1 METFRFLN
9 FKVYQDAKLFNREIF
24 LLTKKWRRL
33 EVDLVNQLLRAS
45 LSICLNIAEGS
56 AKGSDKD
63 FRRYIQN
70 SLGSVNEVVA
80 CLDIAC
86 SMGLITLNEYEELV
100 SKANNISKQLG
111 GFSRK
116 LLNR

>member
-1 METFRFLN
+1 METFRFRN
-9 FKVYQDAKLFNREIF
+9 FKVYQDAKLLNRELFI
-24 LLTKKWRRL
+24 LTKGWGRL
-33 EVDLVNQLLRAS
+33 EVDLVSQLLRAS

-56 AKGSDKD
+56 AKGTDKD
-63 FRRYIQN
+63 FRRFIQT

-80 CLDIAC
+80 CLDIAL
-86 SMGLITLNEYEELV
+86 SMGLITSGKYEDLVNE
-100 SKANNISKQLG
+100 ARNITKQLG